1 MSTSRETA
9 RDALVTLLTAALV
22 GVGLPVKTVT
32 GSKVESLSGLTPLVS
47 VLSAGSFRERVTF
60 LGDMAAFSFEIQTWV
75 LQSVA
80 GWTNAQAEDA
90 LDRIESLIAEVYE
103 SARGTANWEV
113 VEYAGPTTILE
124 IAVAGIPYYMERIP
138 TTAKLARS

>member
-47 VLSAGSFRERVTF
+47 VLSAGSLRERVTF
-60 LGDMAAFSFEIQTWV
+60 LGDMASFSFEVQTWV

-90 LDRIESLIAEVYE
+90 LDRIESIIAGVYE
-103 SARGTANWEV
+103 AARGTATWEV
-113 VEYAGPTTILE
+113 VEYAGPTTVLE
-124 IAVAGIPYYMERIP
+124 IAVAGIPYYMERTP
-138 TTAKLARS
+138 TTVKLARS

>member
-32 GSKVESLSGLTPLVS
+32 GSKVENLQGLTPLVS
-47 VLSAGSFRERVTF
+47 VLSAGTLRERLTF
-60 LGDMAAFSFEIQTWV
+60 QGDSATFSLEVQTWV

-90 LDRIESLIAEVYE
+90 LDRIESLIAGVYE
-103 SARGTANWEV
+103 AARGTAVWEII
-113 VEYAGPTTILE
+113 EYAGTTTVFE
-124 IAVAGIPYYMERIP
+124 MAVAGIPYYLERIP
-138 TTAKLARS
+138 SIVKLARS

>member
-9 RDALVTLLTAALV
+9 RDALVTLLTTALV

-47 VLSAGSFRERVTF
+47 VLSAGSLRERLTF
-60 LGDMAAFSFEIQTWV
+60 QGDSATFSFDVQTWV

-90 LDRIESLIAEVYE
+90 LDRIESIIAGVYE
-103 SARGTANWEV
+103 AARGTANWEV
-113 VEYAGPTTILE
+113 VEYAGPTTVLE
-124 IAVAGIPYYMERIP
+124 ISVAGIPYYMERTP
-138 TTAKLARS
+138 TTVKLARS